1 MNSVPSGWVSDQD
14 GLETRVK
21 TGLDAML
28 PGSEGKNHA
37 LLANG
42 QGQEIKESLV
52 LLRWEKTNI
61 FIQEFAFLKT
71 SKI

>member
-52 LLRWEKTNI
+52 LLR
-61 FIQEFAFLKT
+61 
-71 SKI
+71 